1 MKLKHTLLALVLA
14 SSAASTNASEIEFLG
29 SNFGGLDVTFDMID
43 FLVEEA
49 TVTQTDSNN
58 STNIIGPDW
67 FDEFGSTSVVALVLD
82 NSAQPYLGTNFD
94 GTAAASDLVMYF
106 DYNVQGF
113 ASQGTGITT
122 VDFTALPNAELYVMW
137 DQDGDNNTG
146 SNGRETKV
154 SLANFTLN
162 SGNCLVDSDIVNGEV
177 VVNAAGANDCNLE
190 MEGTFAAGNFFFEG
204 ADLSTIMSP
213 ISVSYEATVQNFD
226 GLNFSYDGED
236 QQTFKVTHDAN
247 MSIHIPEPS
256 SIAILGL
263 GLLGLARIRRKA

>member
-29 SNFGGLDVTFDMID
+29 SNFGGFDVTFDMID

-49 TVTQTDSNN
+49 TVTQTDSND
-58 STNIIGPDW
+58 SDNIIGPDW

-82 NSAQPYLGTNFD
+82 NNSQPYLGTGLD
-94 GTAAASDLVMYF
+94 GTALESDVVMYF

-137 DQDGDNNTG
+137 DQNGDNND
-146 SNGRETKV
+146 GRETKV

-190 MEGTFAAGNFFFEG
+190 MEATFAAGNFFAEG
-204 ADLSTIMSP
+204 IDLADLVSP
-213 ISVSYEATVQNFD
+213 IRISYEATVQEFD
-226 GLNFSYDGED
+226 GLNFSYEGAD
-236 QQTFKVTHDAN
+236 QQTFNVTHDAN
-247 MSIHIPEPS
+247 MAIHVPEPS

-263 GLLGLARIRRKA
+263 GLLGLARIRRQA